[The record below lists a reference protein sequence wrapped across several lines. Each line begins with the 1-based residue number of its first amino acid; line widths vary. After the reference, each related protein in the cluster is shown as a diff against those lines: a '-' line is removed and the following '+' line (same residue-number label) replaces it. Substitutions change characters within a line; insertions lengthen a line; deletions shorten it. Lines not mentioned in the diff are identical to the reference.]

1 MYVNEIQSVLGCEA
15 DYHANQVPQSLLDPK
30 RSFVG
35 NKIPKGDSETINWS
49 DLSMNTKPKEDELNS
64 HEDS

>member
-1 MYVNEIQSVLGCEA
+1 MRLRVVFRLDLDLEA
-15 DYHANQVPQSLLDPK
+15 LPDPK